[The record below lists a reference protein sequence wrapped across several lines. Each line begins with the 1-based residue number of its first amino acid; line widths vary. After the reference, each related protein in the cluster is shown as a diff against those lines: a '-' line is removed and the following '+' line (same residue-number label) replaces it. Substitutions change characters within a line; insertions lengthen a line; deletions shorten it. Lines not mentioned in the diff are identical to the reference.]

1 MGLFDKID
9 VNLFNTDPK
18 FEQDR
23 TAFDALTEAS
33 MKRVIEKQKKENP
46 APEDDENIFDSLFGN
61 KKKAGGE
68 NGK

>member
-1 MGLFDKID
+1 MSFFDKID

-46 APEDDENIFDSLFGN
+46 PADDDENIFDAMFG
-61 KKKAGGE
+61 KKKEGGG